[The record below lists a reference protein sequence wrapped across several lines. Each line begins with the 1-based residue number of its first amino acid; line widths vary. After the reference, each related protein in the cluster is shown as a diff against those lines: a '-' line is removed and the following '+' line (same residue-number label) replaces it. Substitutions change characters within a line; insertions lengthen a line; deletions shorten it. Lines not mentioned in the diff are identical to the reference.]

1 MKLHIETS
9 KNCLPSALSPLPS
22 LPPTQLPSCFNLHP
36 LRWKKTRFYPPLHNP
51 IPAPPPPPSRL
62 LECSIPWLPGVPM
75 QRSKLPVIFHLHWH
89 GSGKKAGVSEFE
101 SQPGLLGSRTWSR
114 PLPSRYMSDEWMS
127 RKGDVLRFH
136 YYKKVTAFSSSFETK
151 LFFFNSFSSFFIFT
165 PARLKLP
172 AETAPAMSW
181 SVLPPHSFLINEI
194 LKKSWQCGSWFRVC
208 DKRHFSFYVLGN
220 GDCMGPMLTAAWEQ
234 GGVLMSG
241 CSGGWRGGEG
251 SCWCTRCSWTE
262 GLLGDASV
270 GSSWAVGFGQLR
282 STREPLE

>member
-151 LFFFNSFSSFFIFT
+151 LFFLTYFHHFLSL
-165 PARLKLP
+165 RLHGWNFLLRLP
-172 AETAPAMSW
+172 QQW
-181 SVLPPHSFLINEI
+181 VDLSFLRIVFWSM
-194 LKKSWQCGSWFRVC
+194 KF
-208 DKRHFSFYVLGN
+208 
-220 GDCMGPMLTAAWEQ
+220 
-234 GGVLMSG
+234 
-241 CSGGWRGGEG
+241 
-251 SCWCTRCSWTE
+251 
-262 GLLGDASV
+262 
-270 GSSWAVGFGQLR
+270 
-282 STREPLE
+282 